1 MTPSQCRA
9 ARALIDWSQQA
20 LSEASGVGIVT
31 VRQFE
36 AGAGTPRNATLEM
49 LMNTLETAGV
59 EFLGGN
65 GGGPG
70 VRLKAPGDS
79 LVEFLSFLKLY
90 ERKLRGKGRHVGNGQ
105 LPQFGF
111 VFVYHNRD
119 GADLMFQGAWLGKV
133 RWNNGSVAFDP
144 PVPRHDL
151 SDPVLSDAVFDRWVS
166 LADYRRVGGI

>member
-9 ARALIDWSQQA
+9 APRLIDWSQQA
-20 LSEASGVGIVT
+20 LSDASGLGIVT

-36 AGAGTPRNATLEM
+36 AGAGAPRNATVEM
-49 LMNTLETAGV
+49 LMNTLEAAGV
-59 EFLGGN
+59 EFLGGH
-65 GGGPG
+65 GAGPG

-111 VFVYHNRD
+111 AFVYHNRD
-119 GADLMFQGAWLGKV
+119 GADLMFQSWYLARQGALRQW
-133 RWNNGSVAFDP
+133 
-144 PVPRHDL
+144 RHRL
-151 SDPVLSDAVFDRWVS
+151 LI
-166 LADYRRVGGI
+166 RRHAPARSGRPCSYQ